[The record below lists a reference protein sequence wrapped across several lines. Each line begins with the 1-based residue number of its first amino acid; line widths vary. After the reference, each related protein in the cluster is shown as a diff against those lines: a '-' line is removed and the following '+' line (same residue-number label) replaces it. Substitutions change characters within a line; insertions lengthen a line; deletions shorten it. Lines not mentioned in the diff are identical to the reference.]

1 MKLMNYVEGK
11 WTEGKGEGS
20 ALLNASTGE
29 VVAYASSEGIDLGS
43 VLHYARNVGN
53 HNLRKLTFHDRGRRL
68 KALAMHLLSKK
79 EEFYRISYQ
88 TGATKIDSWI
98 DIEGGI
104 GNLFVMS
111 SKGRREMPDT
121 PFYVD
126 GKPEILSKGGSFI
139 GHHIYVPK
147 EGVAIHIN
155 AFNFPVWGML
165 EKIAVNL
172 LAGVPAVV
180 KPATATSYLTE
191 AVVKEI
197 IASNIFPEGS
207 IQLICGSARGI
218 LDHVTNQDVV
228 TFTGSASTGK
238 MLKSH
243 KNIVEHSVP
252 FNMEADSLNCCIL
265 GEDVKPGSEEFEI
278 FIKEVAK
285 EITVK
290 AGQKCTAIR
299 RTIVPKNMIEA
310 VGEALSKRLEKTTIG
325 DPTVEGVR
333 MGPLASIDQ
342 RNEVL
347 SKISELRKSCEV
359 VYQNEAFELLG
370 GDRQKG
376 AFVPPTVLRCEDPFK
391 NTDVHDI
398 EAFGPVTTLIPYEGR
413 EEAIQLA
420 RMGQGSLVG
429 SIITADDQF
438 ATDMVMGCASSHG
451 RLLILNKDCSKEST
465 GHGSPMPQL
474 VHGGPGR
481 AGGGEEMGGI
491 RGVFH
496 YMQRTAIQGHP
507 TTLTK
512 VTKVYQPGGARP
524 EFDVHPFRKYFEELN
539 IGDTLTTN
547 AREITKEDIDAFAN
561 LSGDHFYAHKADS
574 DFSNTLFDSQ
584 VAHGYFIISAAAGLF
599 VDPPKGPVLA
609 NYGIDELRFIK
620 PMYVGAT
627 MQVKLT
633 CKEKIAQEDREDEIP
648 RGIVKWQV
656 DVIDNEGE
664 TAALATILTMVAKKP

>member
-1 MKLMNYVEGK
+1 
-11 WTEGKGEGS
+11 
-20 ALLNASTGE
+20 
-29 VVAYASSEGIDLGS
+29 
-43 VLHYARNVGN
+43 
-53 HNLRKLTFHDRGRRL
+53 
-68 KALAMHLLSKK
+68 
-79 EEFYRISYQ
+79 
-88 TGATKIDSWI
+88 
-98 DIEGGI
+98 
-104 GNLFVMS
+104 
-111 SKGRREMPDT
+111 
-121 PFYVD
+121 
-126 GKPEILSKGGSFI
+126 
-139 GHHIYVPK
+139 
-147 EGVAIHIN
+147 
-155 AFNFPVWGML
+155 
-165 EKIAVNL
+165 
-172 LAGVPAVV
+172 
-180 KPATATSYLTE
+180 
-191 AVVKEI
+191 
-197 IASNIFPEGS
+197 
-207 IQLICGSARGI
+207 
-218 LDHVTNQDVV
+218 
-228 TFTGSASTGK
+228 
-238 MLKSH
+238 
-243 KNIVEHSVP
+243 
-252 FNMEADSLNCCIL
+252 MEADSLNCCIL

-524 EFDVHPFRKYFEELN
+524 EFDVHPFRKYF
-539 IGDTLTTN
+539 
-547 AREITKEDIDAFAN
+547 
-561 LSGDHFYAHKADS
+561 
-574 DFSNTLFDSQ
+574 
-584 VAHGYFIISAAAGLF
+584 
-599 VDPPKGPVLA
+599 
-609 NYGIDELRFIK
+609 
-620 PMYVGAT
+620 
-627 MQVKLT
+627 
-633 CKEKIAQEDREDEIP
+633 
-648 RGIVKWQV
+648 
-656 DVIDNEGE
+656 
-664 TAALATILTMVAKKP
+664 